1 MSARIFRRFAT
12 LAATMLGLAL
22 VIGPA
27 TAQFGPGGPM
37 RVGFILPPEPAA
49 DAPAWKKAFVDQIT
63 HGAIY
68 STEIMTFNADLLELD
83 FDVLYEAAEGP
94 DGVVAAADRLLEQG
108 VFGII
113 GGTTVEE
120 ALALSQWSAEHGIPY
135 INNAVQSDLLRNDMC
150 AATTFDVEASAG
162 MYIDALAGWYVR
174 DGFRSWFIVHDGT
187 DEGERLYNR
196 LEWALQNR
204 HFGASEVG
212 NAVVREDTD
221 IAGVLAAYNRSRADL
236 IVLLVSPEE
245 QVRLYGALNDA
256 GFTGEVA
263 GYPFAATQTRIYF
276 RALAEVAPDI
286 DLFRA
291 ELWEPTLDTS
301 GAIEFNLAYSNR
313 WDGET
318 MDGPAWSAFHAIKVL
333 YDAASFG
340 GSADPA
346 DVVDYLASQAS
357 VFDLHKLIGASFRPW
372 DHQLRQPLYL
382 VSLDPAVD
390 SNAEMGLL
398 VGELP
403 ALYLP
408 GTDPVERLDQIGDL
422 ANRSTCRF

>member
-1 MSARIFRRFAT
+1 M
-12 LAATMLGLAL
+12 
-22 VIGPA
+22 
-27 TAQFGPGGPM
+27 FG
-37 RVGFILPPEPAA
+37 V
-49 DAPAWKKAFVDQIT
+49 
-63 HGAIY
+63 
-68 STEIMTFNADLLELD
+68 
-83 FDVLYEAAEGP
+83 
-94 DGVVAAADRLLEQG
+94 
-108 VFGII
+108 I

-120 ALALSQWSAEHGIPY
+120 AVALSQWAAEHGIPY
-135 INNAVQSDLLRNDMC
+135 INNAVQSDVLRNDMC

-174 DGFRSWFIVHDGT
+174 DGFRSWYIVHDGT
-187 DEGERLYNR
+187 DEGERLYDR
-196 LEWALQNR
+196 MQWALNNR
-204 HFGASEVG
+204 HFGVAEVG
-212 NAVVREDTD
+212 NITLTDNTDTAS
-221 IAGVLAAYNRSRADL
+221 IINGYNRSRADL
-236 IVLLVSPEE
+236 IVLLVSPAE
-245 QVRLYGALNDA
+245 QVRLYAELNDA
-256 GFTGEVA
+256 GFTDEVA
-263 GYPFAATQTRIYF
+263 GYPYAATQTRGFY
-276 RALAEVAPDI
+276 RTLGEVAPNI

-318 MDGPAWSAFHAIKVL
+318 MDGPAWAAFHAIKVL

-346 DVVDYLASQAS
+346 AVIDYLASQNS

-372 DHQLRQPLYL
+372 DHQLREPLYL
-382 VSLDPAVD
+382 VSLDPTVD

-422 ANRSTCRF
+422 ANQSTCQF